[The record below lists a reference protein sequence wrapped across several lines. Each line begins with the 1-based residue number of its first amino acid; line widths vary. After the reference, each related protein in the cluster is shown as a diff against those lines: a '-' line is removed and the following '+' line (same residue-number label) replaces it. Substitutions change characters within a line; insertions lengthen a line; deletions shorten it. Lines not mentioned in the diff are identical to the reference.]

1 MTYTESVYEGIT
13 LRKGNLYIATHSLNY
28 CLSIQMGLHLL
39 NLSIKPFK
47 IQIMKKVK
55 TYQFKNKGR
64 NKVSISWQELLPNPK
79 EVKIWL
85 AKQHVASGLRI
96 LIEFAFS
103 LLYKDIFCQWAIS
116 IPLCHVIWKVE
127 KRKEYLREDSRHKE
141 RVGREEKR
149 LLNPPPP
156 LSYKYT
162 YHNSDGVDLHQR
174 GVSVLPHLSKC
185 YSCMQII
192 YCLSFSHTMMVAC

>member
-1 MTYTESVYEGIT
+1 
-13 LRKGNLYIATHSLNY
+13 
-28 CLSIQMGLHLL
+28 MGLHLL

-116 IPLCHVIWKVE
+116 IPLCHFIWKVE
-127 KRKEYLREDSRHKE
+127 RRKEYLREDSRQGGKRGKKTPKSPSTSLLQIHIPQL
-141 RVGREEKR
+141 RWGRSAPKR
-149 LLNPPPP
+149 CQCPAPPFQMLLLHANNLLP
-156 LSYKYT
+156 L
-162 YHNSDGVDLHQR
+162 
-174 GVSVLPHLSKC
+174 
-185 YSCMQII
+185 
-192 YCLSFSHTMMVAC
+192 F